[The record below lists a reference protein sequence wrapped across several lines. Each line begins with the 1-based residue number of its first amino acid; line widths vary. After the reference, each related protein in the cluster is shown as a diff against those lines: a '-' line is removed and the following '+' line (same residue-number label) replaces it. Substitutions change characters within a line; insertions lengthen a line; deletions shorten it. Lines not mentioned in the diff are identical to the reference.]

1 MPTTDKTYGNMEII
15 QGSDFDIVITMDDTH
30 QWNDK
35 KYRVTIVKDFSGTDF
50 AGSTAYGKLEFG
62 DASVAADGTIS
73 NSVDTNI
80 GNITIG
86 GTTLADDDVTRT
98 GGIIT
103 IRIDQAKTALLP
115 DDFDGY
121 WDILE
126 ASPVDTPTEYT
137 RQGQGEV
144 YINTMATAPY

>member
-1 MPTTDKTYGNMEII
+1 MPITDKTYGNMEII

-30 QWNDK
+30 QWNNK
-35 KYRVTIVKDFSGTDF
+35 KYRVTIVKDFPGTDF
-50 AGSTAYGKLEFG
+50 TGSTSTGKLEFG
-62 DASVAADGTIS
+62 DASVSSGGTIT
-73 NSVDTNI
+73 NSTDSGV

-86 GTTLADDDVTRT
+86 GTTLDGSTRT
-98 GGIIT
+98 GGTIT

-126 ASPVDTPTEYT
+126 ASPVGSPTEYT

>member
-1 MPTTDKTYGNMEII
+1 MEII
-15 QGSDFDIVITMDDTH
+15 QGSDFEIVITMDDTH

-62 DASVAADGTIS
+62 DASVAVNGTIS

-86 GTTLADDDVTRT
+86 GTTLDGSTRT
-98 GGIIT
+98 GGTIT

>member
-1 MPTTDKTYGNMEII
+1 MPITNKTYGNMEII
-15 QGSDFDIVITMDDTH
+15 QGADFDIVLSMDDTH

-62 DASVAADGTIS
+62 DAQVDSDGVIT
-73 NSVDTNI
+73 NSTDTNI

-86 GTTLADDDVTRT
+86 GTTLAGSVRT
-98 GGIIT
+98 GGTIT
-103 IRIDQAKTALLP
+103 IRVDQAKTALLP

-126 ASPVDTPTEYT
+126 ATPISSSTEYT

-144 YINTMATAPY
+144 YVNTMATAPY

>member
-1 MPTTDKTYGNMEII
+1 MPITNKTYGNMEII
-15 QGSDFDIVITMDDTH
+15 QGSDFDIVLSMDDTH

-62 DASVAADGTIS
+62 DAQVDSDGVITYS
-73 NSVDTNI
+73 SDTNI

-86 GTTLADDDVTRT
+86 GTTLAGSVRT
-98 GGIIT
+98 GGTIT
-103 IRIDQAKTALLP
+103 IRVDQAKTALLP

-126 ASPVDTPTEYT
+126 ATPISSSTEYT

-144 YINTMATAPY
+144 YVNTMATAPY